1 MPQSYT
7 SCLVKTSARAGVGPS
22 SRPKL
27 GEGASIYLLAIAFL
41 GGAASALTPCVLP
54 ILPALLAVSGQGNR
68 RRVVGVIVGLEL
80 SFFLVGIVVAGILT
94 TFGLPDELLQW
105 VAAALLV
112 AFGLTMLVPAL
123 HERFQSRVGRL
134 VAPFAGGTRRGGFL
148 GGVLAGAPLGLL
160 WAPCAGPILAGITV
174 AGATSSYSARTVT
187 TMTAYGLGMLGP
199 LLLIGFGGRRIG
211 TALRAKLGGGRRV
224 EVGMAVVLL
233 APAAVVAAGWTN
245 SINRFLAETVN
256 LTSTPTAA
264 LERDALTAGTF
275 AAGAGG
281 HLRLSRAELEA
292 NGYPELEE
300 LADYGPAPEL
310 AGISHWFNT
319 KEGLSVEE
327 LRGKVVLVDFWT
339 YSCINC
345 IRTFPY
351 LREWYSKYE
360 DDGFVVL
367 GIHTPEFAFERDPS
381 NVGEAVDDFGI
392 EYPVALD
399 PDYTTWDR
407 FYNRY
412 WPAHYLI
419 DRDGILRSVHYG
431 EGAYDRT
438 ENEIRHLLSLPGSFP
453 EGEDDFG
460 LPRTPETYLG
470 YARAERFAGDP
481 LLLPDERAEYE
492 PPGDLPLNWWTYD
505 GTWTVGPESAR
516 AGPGAAIELHYL
528 ASDVH
533 VVVGPAAGGSGTMT
547 IVGGGGEPRRI
558 DIDGHRLYTVRSDDH
573 ETGLLRLELSDGVEV
588 YSFTFG

>member
-1 MPQSYT
+1 MAAS
-7 SCLVKTSARAGVGPS
+7 VME
-22 SRPKL
+22 
-27 GEGASIYLLAIAFL
+27 EGALIYLLAVAFV

-54 ILPALLAVSGQGNR
+54 ILPALLAVSGSGDR
-68 RRVVGVIVGLEL
+68 RRVVGVIAGLEL
-80 SFFLVGIVVAGILT
+80 SFFLVGIVLAGILT
-94 TFGLPDELLQW
+94 TLGLPDELLQW

-112 AFGLTMLVPAL
+112 AFALTMLVPAL
-123 HERFQSRVGRL
+123 HRRFQSGIGRL
-134 VAPFAGGTRRGGFL
+134 VAPLAGGTRRGGFL
-148 GGVLAGAPLGLL
+148 GGVVAGAPLGLV

-174 AGATSSYSARTVT
+174 AGATGTYDARTVT
-187 TMTAYGLGMLGP
+187 TMVAYGLGMLGP

-211 TALRAKLGGGRRV
+211 TFLRAKLGGGRRV
-224 EVGMAVVLL
+224 EIGMGVVLL
-233 APAAVVAAGWTN
+233 ATAAFVATGWTN

-256 LTSTPTAA
+256 LTSTPTAG
-264 LERDALTAGTF
+264 LERDALTDGIF

-281 HLRLSRAELEA
+281 RIRLSRAELEA
-292 NGYPELEE
+292 SGYPELEE
-300 LADYGPAPEL
+300 LADYGRAPEL

-319 KEGLSVEE
+319 EEELSLDA

-360 DDGFVVL
+360 DDGFVIL
-367 GIHTPEFAFERDPS
+367 GVHTPEFAFERDPS
-381 NVGEAVDDFGI
+381 NVGEAIDDFGI

-399 PDYTTWDR
+399 PDYATWDR

-438 ENEIRHLLSLPGSFP
+438 ENEIRHLLSLRGSVP
-453 EGEDDFG
+453 EAEDDFG
-460 LPRTPETYLG
+460 SPRTPETYLG
-470 YARAERFAGDP
+470 YARADRFAGDP
-481 LLLPDERAEYE
+481 VLLPGESAEYE
-492 PPGDLPLNWWTYD
+492 PPGDLPVNWWTYD
-505 GTWTVGPESAR
+505 GTWTVGAESAE

-533 VVVGPAAGGSGTMT
+533 VVVGPPPGGSGTMT
-547 IVGGGGEPRRI
+547 IVDGDGEPRRI
-558 DIDGHRLYTVRSDDH
+558 EVDRHRLYTVRSGDH
-573 ETGLLRLELSDGVEV
+573 RTGLLRLELSEGVEV